1 MPRVNECLA
10 AKQIEPTT
18 PRTTTPSTSRSLIP
32 APGKPCANGCASFC
46 VGPKCAGQKFNLFVS
61 LSKSIFPCL

>member
-46 VGPKCAGQKFNLFVS
+46 VGPKCAGSV
-61 LSKSIFPCL
+61 